1 MVSANLRRL
10 LVGAAAIAANL
21 GWLQLAPAFGFPVTA
36 PAGMLDRMLGATR
49 EAGPA
54 GWALLLLGQ
63 AVFAALFLL
72 LVERQSRGRVASV
85 ALAVSAWFISGAV
98 LMPLIGLIQGSAP
111 AGTAAAMQ
119 ANFFMLNLG
128 LGAAAEA
135 LVGWLL
141 FGAVI
146 AAGLMLRVSQRAFT
160 LGVGAAA
167 LGAAIALAVPTLGA
181 QAGSGRVVE
190 GRVDALPSAPV
201 FISVLELPQPAGDA
215 LVPHPP
221 HIAGFVVDVWGTA
234 TMVIAGANVDVG
246 PGEAVFLPSLQLHDH
261 ENRAAV
267 TFAIALAL
275 VVVGLS
281 VALVLLKGRGAAV
294 ALMAALL
301 VAGTVATINPL
312 MNHWY
317 FIGVR
322 PAAQRG
328 GAMPVPAG
336 HRTYE
341 SENLTGLASGPY
353 VEQLTHRRL
362 GAGETIHVV
371 GPAAIVVLDGQAAVI
386 TDGGTAGLSAQ
397 SGTTIAGGA
406 EATVRVE
413 SGRARVLVIQLLPA
427 SSDTDFF
434 RPAPKANLA

>member
-1 MVSANLRRL
+1 MRRL

-36 PAGMLDRMLGATR
+36 PAGMLDRMLGASR

-54 GWALLLLGQ
+54 GWALLLLGL
-63 AVFAALFLL
+63 ALFAASMFL
-72 LVERQSRGRVASV
+72 VIERRTRVALTSL
-85 ALAVSAWFISGAV
+85 ALAVGAWFISGAV
-98 LMPLIGLIQGSAP
+98 LMPLIGIVQGATP

-119 ANFFMLNLG
+119 ATFFMLNLG
-128 LGAAAEA
+128 PGAAAEA
-135 LVGWLL
+135 GVGWLL

-146 AAGLMLRVSQRAFT
+146 GVGST
-160 LGVGAAA
+160 LEVTRRTFILAVGAAA
-167 LGAAIALAVPTLGA
+167 VAGLVAFAAPVLGA
-181 QAGSGRVVE
+181 QAGSGRGVE
-190 GRVDALPSAPV
+190 GRIDVPATPV

-221 HIAGFVVDVWGTA
+221 HIAGFVVDAWGTA
-234 TMVIAGANVDVG
+234 TMVIAGTKVDVG
-246 PGEAVFLPSLQLHDH
+246 PGETIFLPNQLLHDH

-267 TFAIALAL
+267 PLAITLAL
-275 VVVGLS
+275 VVVGLC
-281 VALVLLKGRGAAV
+281 VALVLLMGRGPAV

-317 FIGVR
+317 FVGVR
-322 PAAQRG
+322 VAAQRG

-353 VEQLTHRRL
+353 VERLTHRRL
-362 GAGETIHVV
+362 APGESVRVV
-371 GPAAIVVLDGQAAVI
+371 GPSAIVVLDGQASIVV
-386 TDGGTAGLSAQ
+386 GGRATGLSAQ
-397 SGTTIAGGA
+397 SGATIAGGA
-406 EATVRVE
+406 EAMIQ
-413 SGRARVLVIQLLPA
+413 SGSGSPRVLVVEVVPA
-427 SSDTDFF
+427 S
-434 RPAPKANLA
+434 

>member
-1 MVSANLRRL
+1 MVSANMRRL
-10 LVGAAAIAANL
+10 IVGAAAIAANL
-21 GWLQLAPAFGFPVTA
+21 GWLQLAPAFGYPVTA
-36 PAGMLDRMLGATR
+36 PVGMLERMLGPSR
-49 EAGPA
+49 EPGPA
-54 GWALLLLGQ
+54 GWALLLLGL
-63 AVFAALFLL
+63 AVFAALMFLV
-72 LVERQSRGRVASV
+72 VERRRRVTLTS
-85 ALAVSAWFISGAV
+85 LAFAVVAWFISGAV
-98 LMPLIGLIQGSAP
+98 LMPLIGLVQGTAP

-119 ANFFMLNLG
+119 ATFFMLNLG

-146 AAGLMLRVSQRAFT
+146 AAGSILQVTRRAF
-160 LGVGAAA
+160 LLAASAASVAA
-167 LGAAIALAVPTLGA
+167 LIAFAAPALGA

-190 GRVDALPSAPV
+190 GRIDVPSTPV
-201 FISVLELPQPAGDA
+201 FISVLELPQPAGDV

-246 PGEAVFLPSLQLHDH
+246 PGATIFLPNQLLHDH

-267 TFAIALAL
+267 PFAITLAV

-281 VALVLLKGRGAAV
+281 VVLVLLMGRGPAV

-317 FIGVR
+317 FVGVR
-322 PAAQRG
+322 VAAQRG

-362 GAGETIHVV
+362 APGESVRVV
-371 GPAAIVVLDGQAAVI
+371 GPAAIVVLDGQASIVV
-386 TDGGTAGLSAQ
+386 GGRATGLSAQ
-397 SGTTIAGGA
+397 SGATIAGGA
-406 EATVRVE
+406 EAMIQAG
-413 SGRARVLVIQLLPA
+413 SGSPRVLVVEVLPA
-427 SSDTDFF
+427 S
-434 RPAPKANLA
+434 

>member
-1 MVSANLRRL
+1 MVSVNMRRL
-10 LVGAAAIAANL
+10 IVGTAAIVANL
-21 GWLQLAPAFGFPVTA
+21 GWLQLAPAFGYPVTA
-36 PAGMLDRMLGATR
+36 PVGMLERMLGPSR
-49 EAGPA
+49 EPGPA
-54 GWALLLLGQ
+54 GWALLLLGL
-63 AVFAALFLL
+63 AVFAAVMFLV
-72 LVERQSRGRVASV
+72 VERRTRVTLTSL
-85 ALAVSAWFISGAV
+85 ALAVGAWFISGAV
-98 LMPLIGLIQGSAP
+98 LMPLIGLVQGAAP

-119 ANFFMLNLG
+119 ATFFMLNLG
-128 LGAAAEA
+128 PGAAAEA
-135 LVGWLL
+135 LLGWLL

-146 AAGLMLRVSQRAFT
+146 AAGSMLQVTRRAFM
-160 LGVGAAA
+160 LSAGAASVAA
-167 LGAAIALAVPTLGA
+167 LIAFAAPALGA

-190 GRVDALPSAPV
+190 GRIDVPSTPV

-246 PGEAVFLPSLQLHDH
+246 PGATIFLPNQLLHDH

-267 TFAIALAL
+267 PFAITLAV

-281 VALVLLKGRGAAV
+281 VVLVLLMGRGPAV

-317 FIGVR
+317 FVGVR
-322 PAAQRG
+322 VAAQRG

-362 GAGETIHVV
+362 ASGESVRVV
-371 GPAAIVVLDGQAAVI
+371 GPAAIVVLDGQASIVV
-386 TDGGTAGLSAQ
+386 GGRATGLSAQ
-397 SGTTIAGGA
+397 SGATIAGGT
-406 EATVRVE
+406 EAMIQ
-413 SGRARVLVIQLLPA
+413 SGSGSPRVLVVEVLPA
-427 SSDTDFF
+427 S
-434 RPAPKANLA
+434 